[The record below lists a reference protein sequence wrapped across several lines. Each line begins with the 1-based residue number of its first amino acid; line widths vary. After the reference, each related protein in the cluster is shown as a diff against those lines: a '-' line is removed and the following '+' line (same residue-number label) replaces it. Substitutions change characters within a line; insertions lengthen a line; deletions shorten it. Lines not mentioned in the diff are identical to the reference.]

1 MQSQMNMQ
9 DIEARARAG
18 SLTQAQIA
26 QLANNYKLTPA
37 TLMAECVDW
46 WTPSPWL
53 QYLGAEIAAAIAR
66 GGCGLLVSAPP
77 RHGKSKLITVAT
89 PLWTLENFPKKNVI
103 VTTYG
108 EDLSTDFTREVKD
121 IIRANPDK
129 LSIRVRRDVDRAANF
144 LTAEGGG
151 LKAVGLRGTITGR
164 GADVLIIDDYIKE
177 PKEALSHEYLESLK
191 TWYQTVARTR
201 LEPGAVVIV
210 VATRWVTNDLHG
222 HIERLEKRRKRPYY
236 RIIKVKAIAGKR
248 DLKAD
253 PSGETWVDDP
263 ALPDVLGRA
272 PGEPLFPERYDRDTL
287 LDIIDE
293 LGERWFEA
301 MFQQNP
307 QAEGGATTNPDNLRI
322 ISREEYNHIVAASTR
337 ADRRFKHRRSWDFA
351 STKNAGDFT
360 CGLRATYD
368 TMTENFYVLGMEH
381 GQWAPGK
388 VQDKYILCNT
398 NDGELVEN
406 VLEQES
412 GASGVFAANTF
423 LDLSKN
429 RPTRVVKAASAGSK
443 MLKALMF
450 LTAVENKKVFL
461 VVDNPKDYSKEMWV
475 QKFIDE
481 YTAFPEGAH
490 DDIMDAAANA
500 YNDASGKKFKAGSWG
515 RSKEAKDA
523 QEKLRAGDGS
533 LESIGAPI
541 NPRRRA
547 TFGRSTKAMMSTS
560 GSASKKSTLFRGY

>member
-1 MQSQMNMQ
+1 MDAATEQQMK
-9 DIEARARAG
+9 AG
-18 SLTQAQIA
+18 SLTRAQIA
-26 QLANNYKLTPA
+26 QLSNNYKLTPA

-53 QYLGAEIAAAIAR
+53 QYLGAEIASAVAR

-89 PLWTLENFPKKNVI
+89 PLWVLENFPKKNVI

-121 IIRANPDK
+121 IIKNNQDK

-144 LTAEGGG
+144 LTPQGGG

-164 GADVLIIDDYIKE
+164 GADILIIDDYIKE

-236 RIIKVKAIAGKR
+236 KIIKVKAIAGKQ

-253 PSGETWVDDP
+253 PTGETWVEDP
-263 ALPDVLGRA
+263 SFPDVIGRK
-272 PGEPLFPERYDRDTL
+272 PGEPLFPERYTRDTL

-293 LGERWFEA
+293 LGARWFEA

-307 QAEGGATTNPDNLRI
+307 QGDGSATTDPNRLRI
-322 ISREEYNHIVAASTR
+322 ISKDEYDHIIASSSR

-351 STKNAGDFT
+351 STKDAGDYT
-360 CGLRATYD
+360 CGIRATYD
-368 TMTENFYVLGMEH
+368 TMTENMYYTGMVH
-381 GQWAPGK
+381 GQFAPGK
-388 VQDKYILCNT
+388 VQEQFIAKNETDPEI
-398 NDGELVEN
+398 VEY
-406 VLEQES
+406 VIEQES
-412 GASGVFAANTF
+412 GASGVFAAKVF
-423 LDLSKN
+423 LDLAKN
-429 RPTRVVKAASAGSK
+429 RKIRVIKAASSGSK
-443 MLKALMF
+443 LLKAQMF
-450 LTAVENKKVFL
+450 LTAADNRKIFL
-461 VVDNPKDYSKEMWV
+461 VVENPLDYSKETWV

-481 YTAFPEGAH
+481 FTAFGESAH
-490 DDIMDAAANA
+490 DDIMDAAVGA
-500 YNDASGKKFKAGSWG
+500 YNDASGKKFKAGTFG
-515 RSKEAKDA
+515 RSAAALAAQQKLKD
-523 QEKLRAGDGS
+523 GDGT
-533 LESIGAPI
+533 LESIGAPLR
-541 NPRRRA
+541 PRHRA
-547 TFGRSTKAMMSTS
+547 TFGRTVLS
-560 GSASKKSTLFRGY
+560 GSAKSTSSRSPAFRSFR